1 MSERTYSVYL
11 VERAGSQGGER
22 QVTSPVRG
30 TALDFYDSGVWL
42 TREAGRNF
50 FPYDQIRTIR
60 ERTDGESEAGAADEE
75 GASEGTGDVGDAAGD
90 PSEREEGAEEDLL
103 E

>member
-1 MSERTYSVYL
+1 MSERSYSVYL
-11 VERAGSQGGER
+11 VEHAGSQGGER

-30 TALDFYDSGVWL
+30 SELDFYDSGVWL
-42 TREAGRNF
+42 TRESGRNF

-60 ERTDGESEAGAADEE
+60 EHTDGGDGADAENAG
-75 GASEGTGDVGDAAGD
+75 VGDAAGD